1 MKYLLLFILLMG
13 RFPGFAQ
20 FKSADLRAAGLT
32 CAMCS
37 NAINKSLQTL
47 KFVQKVDV
55 DLNHSSF
62 LIFFREGEELNIDA
76 VRRKVEDAGFSV
88 ASLTITA
95 DLQEIQLSG
104 EGIAKIDNQ
113 FLCLLNYKE
122 QVVKA
127 RQTFRIIERGYL
139 SDREYKKYQ
148 HQSRSWNQCESNKDS
163 GIVHVVIL

>member
-1 MKYLLLFILLMG
+1 MKYLLLLILMMG

-20 FKSADLRAAGLT
+20 IRSADLRAAGLT

-37 NAINKSLQTL
+37 NAINKSLKTL
-47 KFVQKVDV
+47 RFVQKVDV

-62 LIFFREGEELNIDA
+62 LIFFREGEEIDIDA

-95 DLQEIQLSG
+95 DLPEIQLSG
-104 EGIAKIDNQ
+104 EGIVQIGNQ
-113 FLCLLNYKE
+113 FLCLLNYKG

-139 SDREYKKYQ
+139 SDKEYKKYQ
-148 HQSRSWNQCESNKDS
+148 HPSRSWNQCESKKDS
-163 GIVHVVIL
+163 GIVHVVVL